1 MTNHKI
7 GLENGTQ
14 TPLQGSFFML
24 YYTHTHKLLM
34 SERAQNLMDQIW
46 NIRYLNPDMT
56 EKELVSSVLQL
67 AVEHIQSYNAQNDMI
82 VLDKN
87 DMLQLAEEL
96 K

>member
-1 MTNHKI
+1 
-7 GLENGTQ
+7 
-14 TPLQGSFFML
+14 
-24 YYTHTHKLLM
+24 M

-46 NIRYLNPDMT
+46 NIRYSNPDIT

-67 AVEHIQSYNAQNDMI
+67 AVEHIQFYNAQNDMI

>member
-1 MTNHKI
+1 
-7 GLENGTQ
+7 
-14 TPLQGSFFML
+14 
-24 YYTHTHKLLM
+24 M

-46 NIRYLNPDMT
+46 NIRGLNPDMT

-67 AVEHIQSYNAQNDMI
+67 AVEHIQFYNAQNDMI

-87 DMLQLAEEL
+87 DLLKLAEEL

>member
-1 MTNHKI
+1 
-7 GLENGTQ
+7 
-14 TPLQGSFFML
+14 
-24 YYTHTHKLLM
+24 M
-34 SERAQNLMDQIW
+34 SEREQNLMDQIW
-46 NIRYLNPDMT
+46 NIRYSNPDMT

-67 AVEHIQSYNAQNDMI
+67 AVEHIQFYNAQNDMI

>member
-1 MTNHKI
+1 MT
-7 GLENGTQ
+7 
-14 TPLQGSFFML
+14 
-24 YYTHTHKLLM
+24 
-34 SERAQNLMDQIW
+34 ERSQALMDQIW

-67 AVEHIQSYNAQNDMI
+67 AVEHIQFYNAQNDMV

-87 DMLQLAEEL
+87 DLLQLAEEL

>member
-1 MTNHKI
+1 
-7 GLENGTQ
+7 
-14 TPLQGSFFML
+14 ML
-24 YYTHTHKLLM
+24 YYSHKHKLLM

-67 AVEHIQSYNAQNDMI
+67 AVEHIQFYKAQNNMV
-82 VLDKN
+82 VLDR
-87 DMLQLAEEL
+87 DDLLQLAEEL

>member
-1 MTNHKI
+1 
-7 GLENGTQ
+7 
-14 TPLQGSFFML
+14 
-24 YYTHTHKLLM
+24 M

-46 NIRYLNPDMT
+46 NIRYSNHDIT

-67 AVEHIQSYNAQNDMI
+67 AVEHIQFYNAQNDMI

-87 DMLQLAEEL
+87 DLLQLAEEL

>member
-1 MTNHKI
+1 MT
-7 GLENGTQ
+7 
-14 TPLQGSFFML
+14 
-24 YYTHTHKLLM
+24 
-34 SERAQNLMDQIW
+34 ERSQALMDQIW
-46 NIRYLNPDMT
+46 NIRYSNPDIT

-67 AVEHIQSYNAQNDMI
+67 AVEHIQFYNAQNDMI

>member
-1 MTNHKI
+1 M
-7 GLENGTQ
+7 
-14 TPLQGSFFML
+14 
-24 YYTHTHKLLM
+24 M

-46 NIRYLNPDMT
+46 NIRGLNPDMT

-67 AVEHIQSYNAQNDMI
+67 AVEHIQFYNAQNDMI

-87 DMLQLAEEL
+87 DLLKLAEEL

>member
-1 MTNHKI
+1 
-7 GLENGTQ
+7 
-14 TPLQGSFFML
+14 ML

-46 NIRYLNPDMT
+46 NIRGLNPDMT
-56 EKELVSSVLQL
+56 EKELVSSVLQI
-67 AVEHIQSYNAQNDMI
+67 AVEHIQFYNAQNDMI

-87 DMLQLAEEL
+87 DLLQLAEEL

>member
-1 MTNHKI
+1 
-7 GLENGTQ
+7 
-14 TPLQGSFFML
+14 ML

-46 NIRYLNPDMT
+46 NIRGLNPDMT

-67 AVEHIQSYNAQNDMI
+67 AVEHIQFYNAQNDMV

-87 DMLQLAEEL
+87 DLLKLAEEL

>member
-1 MTNHKI
+1 
-7 GLENGTQ
+7 
-14 TPLQGSFFML
+14 
-24 YYTHTHKLLM
+24 M

-46 NIRYLNPDMT
+46 NIRGLNPDMT

-67 AVEHIQSYNAQNDMI
+67 AVEHIQFYNAQNDMI

>member
-1 MTNHKI
+1 M
-7 GLENGTQ
+7 
-14 TPLQGSFFML
+14 
-24 YYTHTHKLLM
+24 M
-34 SERAQNLMDQIW
+34 SERAKNLMDQIW
-46 NIRYLNPDMT
+46 NIRGLNPDMT

-67 AVEHIQSYNAQNDMI
+67 AVEHIQFYNAQNDMI

>member
-1 MTNHKI
+1 M
-7 GLENGTQ
+7 
-14 TPLQGSFFML
+14 
-24 YYTHTHKLLM
+24 M

-46 NIRYLNPDMT
+46 NIRYSNPDMT

-87 DMLQLAEEL
+87 DLLKLAEEL